1 MSQRSAWNQ
10 AAPIFNRRHEES
22 PSLIALATGEIEEI
36 LGPVDGAAILEIGC
50 GAGRFAVA
58 LAQRGAQVTGVDVS
72 DAQIAAA
79 RERADRAGV
88 GMRLLRVDAAD
99 LSPLADASFDAVVA
113 LFATPY
119 IEQIDAWLA
128 ECARLLRPGGRLLFA
143 QDHPIRACFWDEE
156 MEEESILPARS
167 YFDDTPL
174 HWTYGGSDAAMT
186 SYHRPL
192 SLWITSLHET
202 GFVLTALRE
211 LPLPDGWADDPNAD
225 EYTRDIAA
233 YLPQVIVFDA
243 KKLLT

>member
-113 LFATPY
+113 VFVTPY

-128 ECARLLRPGGRLLFA
+128 ACARLLHPGGRLLFA

-156 MEEESILPARS
+156 MEVESVLPARS
-167 YFDDTPL
+167 YFDSRPL
-174 HWTYGGSDAAMT
+174 RWTFTGTETGMT
-186 SYHRPL
+186 SHHRTIAG
-192 SLWITSLHET
+192 WFDSLHEA
-202 GFVLTALRE
+202 GFAVAQLQE
-211 LPLPDGWADDPNAD
+211 LPLPDGWANDPNAD